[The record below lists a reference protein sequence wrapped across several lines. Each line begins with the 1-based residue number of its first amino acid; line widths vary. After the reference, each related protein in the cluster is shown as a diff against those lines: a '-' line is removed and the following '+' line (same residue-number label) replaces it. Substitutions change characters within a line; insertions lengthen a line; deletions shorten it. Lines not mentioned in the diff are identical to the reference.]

1 VENPSKYGPEARLG
15 RFGSR
20 GTLTALLGT
29 GLLVA
34 DVVLPRPSSVV
45 MVAHGALFSVVG
57 GTLLL
62 HSATFSE

>member
-1 VENPSKYGPEARLG
+1 M
-15 RFGSR
+15 
-20 GTLTALLGT
+20 TALLGT

-57 GTLLL
+57 GTLLS